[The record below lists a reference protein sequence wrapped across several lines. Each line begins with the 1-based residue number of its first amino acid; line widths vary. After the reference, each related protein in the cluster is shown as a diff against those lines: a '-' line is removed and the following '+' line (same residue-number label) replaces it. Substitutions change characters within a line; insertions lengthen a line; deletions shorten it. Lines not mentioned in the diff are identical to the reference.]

1 MRNHR
6 LAWFLLGCCLFVGR
20 PGMSRWCQAGEAPG
34 QEVVGSYHH
43 EVLPAGPCSI
53 HVFQTEFSQ
62 PGWRI
67 TTTLGK
73 DGNFGVATLTD
84 QVKGL
89 PPAIGRPVAAI
100 NGDFFDT
107 SEDYG
112 GGPRDLQIFQGQLVR
127 SPAGHACFWLD
138 TFGKPHLTNLVSQ
151 CRILL
156 ANGQSIPFEL
166 NVARPA
172 DGCVL
177 YTPVLGA
184 TTRTSGGTELILA
197 GGSDDA
203 CQPLRAASHLTAKVR
218 EVKTGGNSPL
228 RPGTMVLSLGPKLMA
243 RLPAIGAGAQLEI
256 FTDTVPSLAGVE
268 TAIGGGPTLVRD
280 GQAMHWSGIN
290 VRTPRAAIGW
300 NQKQFFLVEVD
311 GRQKSSA
318 GMSFP
323 EFANYLVKLG
333 CENALNLDGGG
344 SSTLWVQG
352 KVVNSPSEGR
362 ERSSANAVVI
372 VQQPRGTPE
381 K

>member
-1 MRNHR
+1 
-6 LAWFLLGCCLFVGR
+6 
-20 PGMSRWCQAGEAPG
+20 MSPWCRAGEAPE
-34 QEVVGSYHH
+34 QEAAGSYHH
-43 EVLPAGPCSI
+43 EVVPAGPCSI
-53 HVFQTEFSQ
+53 HVFQVDFSQ

-73 DGNFGVATLTD
+73 DGNFGVATLTE
-84 QVKGL
+84 QVKGV
-89 PPAIGRPVAAI
+89 PASIGQPVAAI

-127 SPAGHACFWLD
+127 NPAGHACFWLD
-138 TFGKPHLTNLVSQ
+138 PQGKPHLTNLVSQ
-151 CRILL
+151 CRIVL
-156 ANGQSIPFEL
+156 ASGQSFPFDL

-184 TTRTSGGTELILA
+184 STRTSGGTELILA

-203 CQPLRAASHLTAKVR
+203 CQPLRAGSHLTARVR

-228 RPGTMVLSLGPKLMA
+228 RPGTMVLSLGPKLA
-243 RLPAIGAGAQLEI
+243 SRLPALGAGAKLEI
-256 FTDTVPSLAGVE
+256 ITDTVPSLAGVE

-311 GRQKSSA
+311 GRQKSSV

-323 EFANYLVKLG
+323 DFANYLVKLG

-344 SSTLWVQG
+344 SSTLWVHG

-372 VQQPRGTPE
+372 VQKPSEAQG